1 MTVAIIITAIILIL
15 CVFSSKFLH
24 RFGVPTLL
32 IFILLGMVFGSDG
45 IVGIYFDN
53 YGLAETICSV
63 ALIFIMFY
71 GGFGTNWNTARPVLK
86 QSICMSTLGVIFT
99 ALLTGLF
106 CHYALGMS
114 WLEGLLT
121 GSVVGSTDAASVFS
135 ILRSKK
141 LNLKGGLASL
151 LEIESG
157 SNDPV
162 SYMMTIIILT
172 IMSVSSDIS
181 LPWMIAK
188 QLLFG
193 FGIGFGVAF
202 LSSKLLSRINF
213 EINGMDAILVIGT
226 ALFTYGFSSWLGGN
240 GYLSVYIVGIVLG
253 NSKILHKT
261 SLVHFFDGITS
272 LMQLMVFFLLGLL
285 CTPSRMLSVALP
297 ALLIAVFLTFLAR
310 PVVVALLLTP
320 FRAKLPQQLLVS
332 WAGLRGA
339 TSAIFA
345 LTAAASGAV
354 LQYDLFHLVFCIV
367 LFSIALQGTLLPLV
381 ARKLGMIDE
390 SSDILK
396 TFTDYTEHRE
406 MQLMR
411 LLMEPGNPWIGC
423 AVRDLTLPP
432 DTMLVSVLRQKET
445 IIPRGNTVLLA
456 GDTAVL
462 AAGNDSGS
470 KLSVPLCELKITADH
485 AWNGKTPAQLHLP
498 ADELII
504 LIRRGSETLIPQGD
518 TTICAGDTLVM
529 HDAS

>member
-141 LNLKGGLASL
+141 LNLTGGLASL

-261 SLVHFFDGITS
+261 SLVHFFDGITW
-272 LMQLMVFFLLGLL
+272 LMQIAIFFVLGLL
-285 CTPSRMLSVALP
+285 AFPSKIPSVALP
-297 ALLIAVFLTFLAR
+297 AILISVFMIIVAR
-310 PVVVALLLTP
+310 PVATFLILSWFKTP
-320 FRAKLPQQLLVS
+320 VRQQLLVS
-332 WAGLRGA
+332 WSGLRGA
-339 TSAIFA
+339 ASIVFAIFVMS
-345 LTAAASGAV
+345 SGV
-354 LQYDLFHLVFCIV
+354 VIEHDIFHIVFFV
-367 LFSIALQGTLLPLV
+367 ALFSVAVQGTLLPKI
-381 ARKLGMIDE
+381 ADKLGLVDKE
-390 SSDILK
+390 DDSLVLK
-396 TFTDYTEHRE
+396 TFTDYQDDVDTKLLEVPVTEDDFYAG
-406 MQLMR
+406 R
-411 LLMEPGNPWIGC
+411 LLREANIPEE
-423 AVRDLTLPP
+423 
-432 DTMLVSVLRQKET
+432 VLIVMIKRHGET
-445 IIPRGNTVLLA
+445 IIPRGSTKIKV
-456 GDTAVL
+456 GDILVVSSESFERFK
-462 AAGNDSGS
+462 SGQ
-470 KLSVPLCELKITADH
+470 LK
-485 AWNGKTPAQLHLP
+485 P
-498 ADELII
+498 
-504 LIRRGSETLIPQGD
+504 PQ
-518 TTICAGDTLVM
+518 
-529 HDAS
+529 